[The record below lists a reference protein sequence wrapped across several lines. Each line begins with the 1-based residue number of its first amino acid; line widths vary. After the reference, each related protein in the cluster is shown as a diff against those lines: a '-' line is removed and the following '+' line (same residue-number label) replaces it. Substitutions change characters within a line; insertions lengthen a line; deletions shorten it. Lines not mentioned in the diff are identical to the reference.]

1 MKKYLLA
8 VLALGATMMVA
19 CNPDDNK
26 GGNEPEPEVKADY
39 TLSTNVMSG
48 FLDLYGD
55 DYEIGL
61 NDCVLELGAVYLD
74 AEGNPVSLGVIFF
87 EYLSDLDNTTGLGS
101 FTPSGPNWIT
111 GENLQPNTYFSGVEV
126 EGEPESSLV
135 GSAYMEMDLATE
147 ALTVAEGIVDGTLT
161 ISMSG
166 DNYVVKGIFKTG
178 NNKVVKVDYTGALEV
193 TDESEEGGAAPLS
206 VKKSVR
212 IGKSFSSVSK
222 FLKK

>member
-39 TLSTNVMSG
+39 TLSTNVMGG

-61 NDCVLELGAVYLD
+61 NDCVLELDAVNLD
-74 AEGNPVSLGVIFF
+74 AEGNPVSLGILFV
-87 EYLSDLDNTTGLGS
+87 EYLCALDNTTGLGS
-101 FTPSGPNWIT
+101 FTSAGPDWVT
-111 GENLQPNTYFSGVEV
+111 FENLQPNTYFPAVEM
-126 EGEPESSLV
+126 EGELY
-135 GSAYMEMDLATE
+135 GSAYMEMNVATE
-147 ALTVAEGIVDGTLT
+147 AITAAEGIVDGTLT
-161 ISMSG
+161 ISNSG
-166 DNYVVKGIFKTG
+166 DNYVVKGTLKTS

-193 TDESEEGGAAPLS
+193 TDKTEEGGAAPLS
-206 VKKSVR
+206 TKKVVR
-212 IGKSFSSVSK
+212 IGKPASSFAK
-222 FLKK
+222 LLKK